1 MIKLLYYASNFFLD
15 KIKKAILLK
24 VSNNRIENYILYQ
37 ISRRGTKEIENIL
50 KKFYYSFN
58 FEKISPEESEDFFKL
73 LEQND
78 LDIFM
83 WINYPENVP
92 ESLKKN
98 SILKKLIHFNFYD
111 KQQ

>member
-1 MIKLLYYASNFFLD
+1 M
-15 KIKKAILLK
+15 
-24 VSNNRIENYILYQ
+24 SNNRIDNYILYQ

-50 KKFYYSFN
+50 TKFYYSFK
-58 FEKISPEESEDFFKL
+58 FGKISQEKSEEFFKL

-83 WINYPENVP
+83 WLNYPEKVP
-92 ESLKKN
+92 QSLKDN

-111 KQQ
+111 QQQ